1 MQRYGDVSRFDRLQ
15 GALGIQGR
23 YLALPMRDYYPL
35 DSFAK
40 GNDAWLRVAPE
51 LAEAAS
57 RKALERAGLEP
68 CDIDHVFFVT
78 VTGIATPTIDVAL
91 SNRLGMR
98 RDLKRTP
105 IFGLGCGAGAAGL
118 ARTADYVRGFSRDT
132 ALLISVELCSLTL
145 QRDDLSAANIIASG
159 LFGDGA
165 AAVVVS
171 GGDRVEGATPRVLAT
186 RSILYP
192 DTQRIIGWDVVD
204 GGFKIVLSP
213 HLTDLVRKN
222 IAREVDDFLA
232 ASQLKRAD
240 ISHWIA
246 HTGGPKVL
254 RILEEQLQL
263 PDDALA
269 RSWRSLKNTGNLSS
283 ASVLFMLEDILGSD
297 DREAGRLRRHDRDGP
312 GLFGRAGPVRMVISE
327 RAYLLLLAL
336 LAAERVFE
344 LFISR
349 RNASRAFAAR
359 RDRSRGQPLSRDG
372 SDAHPVPGLVRFGI
386 NLRRSHHL
394 AGHLRGRAAWGFV
407 RAAAPLCR
415 GDDAR

>member
-1 MQRYGDVSRFDRLQ
+1 MQHAPHIGVVGTALPENYVSQEELTGALRQLWMQRYGDVSRFDRLQ

-23 YLALPMRDYYPL
+23 YLALPMAEYYAL

-40 GNDAWLRVAPE
+40 GNDAWLRIAPE
-51 LAEAAS
+51 MAEQAS

-68 CDIDHVFFVT
+68 RDIDHIFFVT

-118 ARTADYVRGFSRDT
+118 ARTSDYVRGFSRET
-132 ALLISVELCSLTL
+132 AMLVSVELCSLTL

-171 GGDRVEGATPRVLAT
+171 GADRAEGARPRVLAT

-192 DTQRIIGWDVVD
+192 DTQRIIGWDLVD
-204 GGFKIVLSP
+204 GGFKIVLSA
-213 HLTDLVRKN
+213 HLTELVRRN
-222 IAREVDDFLA
+222 IVREVDEFLA
-232 ASQLKRAD
+232 ASKLKRGDVA
-240 ISHWIA
+240 HWIG

-254 RILEEQLQL
+254 RILEEELQL
-263 PDDALA
+263 PEAALA

-283 ASVLFMLEDILGSD
+283 ASVLFMLEDIIKSEDAKPGD
-297 DREAGRLRRHDRDGP
+297 YGVMIAMGP
-312 GLFGRAGPVRMVISE
+312 GFSVELVLFE
-327 RAYLLLLAL
+327 
-336 LAAERVFE
+336 
-344 LFISR
+344 
-349 RNASRAFAAR
+349 
-359 RDRSRGQPLSRDG
+359 
-372 SDAHPVPGLVRFGI
+372 
-386 NLRRSHHL
+386 
-394 AGHLRGRAAWGFV
+394 W
-407 RAAAPLCR
+407 
-415 GDDAR
+415 

>member
-1 MQRYGDVSRFDRLQ
+1 MQLAPYISGVGTALPENYVSQEELTGALRQLWMQRYGDVSRFDRLQ

-23 YLALPMRDYYPL
+23 YLALPMQDYYPL

-57 RKALERAGLEP
+57 RQALERAGLGP
-68 CDIDHVFFVT
+68 RDIDHVFFVT

-118 ARTADYVRGFSRDT
+118 ARTVDYVRGFSRET
-132 ALLISVELCSLTL
+132 ALLVSVELCSLTL

-171 GGDRVEGATPRVLAT
+171 GADHVEGTTPRVLAT

-192 DTQRIIGWDVVD
+192 DTQRIIGWDLVD
-204 GGFKIVLSP
+204 GGFKIVLSA

-222 IAREVDDFLA
+222 IAHEVDEFLA
-232 ASQLKRAD
+232 ASELRRAD
-240 ISHWIA
+240 IAHWIA

-283 ASVLFMLEDILGSD
+283 ASVLFMLEDIIKSEDTRPGD
-297 DREAGRLRRHDRDGP
+297 HGVMIAMGP
-312 GLFGRAGPVRMVISE
+312 GFSVELVLFE
-327 RAYLLLLAL
+327 
-336 LAAERVFE
+336 
-344 LFISR
+344 
-349 RNASRAFAAR
+349 
-359 RDRSRGQPLSRDG
+359 
-372 SDAHPVPGLVRFGI
+372 
-386 NLRRSHHL
+386 
-394 AGHLRGRAAWGFV
+394 W
-407 RAAAPLCR
+407 
-415 GDDAR
+415 

>member
-1 MQRYGDVSRFDRLQ
+1 MQSAPYIRGVGTALPENYVSQDELTAALRQLWMQRYGDASRFDRLQ
-15 GALGIQGR
+15 GALGIKGR
-23 YLALPMRDYYPL
+23 YLALPMRDYYAI

-40 GNDAWLRVAPE
+40 GNDAWLRIAPE
-51 LAEAAS
+51 LAETAS
-57 RKALERAGLEP
+57 RKALERAGLGP
-68 CDIDHVFFVT
+68 RDLDHVFFVT

-118 ARTADYVRGFSRDT
+118 ARTADYVRGFSRET
-132 ALLISVELCSLTL
+132 AMLVAVELCSLTL

-171 GGDRVEGATPRVLAT
+171 GADVSGADVSGTDVSGADRAGASLPRVLAT
-186 RSILYP
+186 RSILFP

-213 HLTDLVRKN
+213 HLTELVRSN
-222 IAREVDDFLA
+222 IAREVDDFIGANELRR
-232 ASQLKRAD
+232 SD
-240 ISHWIA
+240 IAHWIA

-254 RILEEQLQL
+254 RILEEELQL

-283 ASVLFMLEDILGSD
+283 ASVLFMLEDI
-297 DREAGRLRRHDRDGP
+297 
-312 GLFGRAGPVRMVISE
+312 
-327 RAYLLLLAL
+327 
-336 LAAERVFE
+336 
-344 LFISR
+344 
-349 RNASRAFAAR
+349 
-359 RDRSRGQPLSRDG
+359 
-372 SDAHPVPGLVRFGI
+372 I
-386 NLRRSHHL
+386 NS
-394 AGHLRGRAAWGFV
+394 
-407 RAAAPLCR
+407 
-415 GDDAR
+415 DDARPGDYGVMIAMGPGFSVEMVLFGW

>member
-1 MQRYGDVSRFDRLQ
+1 MQLAPYISGVGTALPDNYVSQEELTCALRQLWMQRYGDVSRFDRLQ

-57 RKALERAGLEP
+57 RTALERAGLAP
-68 CDIDHVFFVT
+68 RDIDHVFFVT

-118 ARTADYVRGFSRDT
+118 ARTADYVRGFSRET
-132 ALLISVELCSLTL
+132 AMLVSVELCSLTL

-171 GGDRVEGATPRVLAT
+171 GADRVDGATPRVLAT
-186 RSILYP
+186 KSILYP
-192 DTQRIIGWDVVD
+192 DTQRIIGWDLVD
-204 GGFKIVLSP
+204 GGFKIVLSA

-222 IAREVDDFLA
+222 IAHEVDEFLA
-232 ASQLKRAD
+232 TNDLKRTD
-240 ISHWIA
+240 IKHWIA

-269 RSWRSLKNTGNLSS
+269 RSWRSLKTTGNLSS
-283 ASVLFMLEDILGSD
+283 ASVLFMLEEILKSD
-297 DREAGRLRRHDRDGP
+297 DAKPGDYGVMIAMGP
-312 GLFGRAGPVRMVISE
+312 GFSVELVLFK
-327 RAYLLLLAL
+327 
-336 LAAERVFE
+336 
-344 LFISR
+344 
-349 RNASRAFAAR
+349 
-359 RDRSRGQPLSRDG
+359 
-372 SDAHPVPGLVRFGI
+372 
-386 NLRRSHHL
+386 
-394 AGHLRGRAAWGFV
+394 W
-407 RAAAPLCR
+407 
-415 GDDAR
+415 

>member
-1 MQRYGDVSRFDRLQ
+1 MQRAPQVSGVGTALPENYVSQEELTGALRQLWMQRYGDVSRFDRLQ

-23 YLALPMRDYYPL
+23 YLALPMLDYYPL

-68 CDIDHVFFVT
+68 RDIDHIFFVT

-118 ARTADYVRGFSRDT
+118 ARTTDYVRGFSHDT
-132 ALLISVELCSLTL
+132 AMLVSVELCSLTL

-165 AAVVVS
+165 AAVIVS
-171 GGDRVEGATPRVLAT
+171 GADRAEGVTPRVLAT

-192 DTQRIIGWDVVD
+192 DTQRIIGWDLVD
-204 GGFKIVLSP
+204 GGFKIVLSA

-222 IAREVDDFLA
+222 IACEVDEFLA
-232 ASQLKRAD
+232 ASELKRTD
-240 ISHWIA
+240 IAHWIA

-254 RILEEQLQL
+254 RILEEQLHL
-263 PDDALA
+263 PEDALA

-283 ASVLFMLEDILGSD
+283 ASVLFMLEDIIKS
-297 DREAGRLRRHDRDGP
+297 EAAKPGDYGVMIAMGP
-312 GLFGRAGPVRMVISE
+312 GFSVELVLFE
-327 RAYLLLLAL
+327 
-336 LAAERVFE
+336 
-344 LFISR
+344 
-349 RNASRAFAAR
+349 
-359 RDRSRGQPLSRDG
+359 
-372 SDAHPVPGLVRFGI
+372 
-386 NLRRSHHL
+386 
-394 AGHLRGRAAWGFV
+394 W
-407 RAAAPLCR
+407 
-415 GDDAR
+415 

>member
-1 MQRYGDVSRFDRLQ
+1 MQLAPYISGVGTALPDNYVSQEELTGALRQLWMQRYGDVTRFDRLQ

-57 RKALERAGLEP
+57 RTALERAGLEP
-68 CDIDHVFFVT
+68 RDVDHVFFVT

-118 ARTADYVRGFSRDT
+118 ARTADYVRGFSRET
-132 ALLISVELCSLTL
+132 AMLVSVELCSLTL

-171 GGDRVEGATPRVLAT
+171 GADRADGATPRVLAT
-186 RSILYP
+186 KSILYP
-192 DTQRIIGWDVVD
+192 DTQRIIGWDLVD
-204 GGFKIVLSP
+204 GGFKIVLSA

-222 IAREVDDFLA
+222 IAHEVDEFLA
-232 ASQLKRAD
+232 AANLKRSD
-240 ISHWIA
+240 IAHWIA

-269 RSWRSLKNTGNLSS
+269 RSWRSLKTTGNLSS
-283 ASVLFMLEDILGSD
+283 ASVLFMLEDILKSE
-297 DREAGRLRRHDRDGP
+297 EAKPGDYGVMIAMGP
-312 GLFGRAGPVRMVISE
+312 GFSVELVLFE
-327 RAYLLLLAL
+327 
-336 LAAERVFE
+336 
-344 LFISR
+344 
-349 RNASRAFAAR
+349 
-359 RDRSRGQPLSRDG
+359 
-372 SDAHPVPGLVRFGI
+372 
-386 NLRRSHHL
+386 
-394 AGHLRGRAAWGFV
+394 W
-407 RAAAPLCR
+407 
-415 GDDAR
+415 